1 MKLFHLNPAKWIHI
15 LSDLA
20 SLMLHFKNLR
30 DKNLVEEDILERII
44 TIYEHLQSAVVTS
57 RIDNNKI
64 GHSSRVS
71 YFNTSLNVNTVRFAI
86 AVFLQ
91 LEHLNH
97 YYYYYHSISIM
108 DLAVIMHCWRLKK
121 YWV

>member
-1 MKLFHLNPAKWIHI
+1 MKSLNETFSFESGKMDHI

-20 SLMLHFKNLR
+20 SLMLHFKDLR

-64 GHSSRVS
+64 GHSS
-71 YFNTSLNVNTVRFAI
+71 
-86 AVFLQ
+86 
-91 LEHLNH
+91 
-97 YYYYYHSISIM
+97 
-108 DLAVIMHCWRLKK
+108 
-121 YWV
+121 

>member
-1 MKLFHLNPAKWIHI
+1 MNLSDGKQSETFTFEHGKMDHI

-20 SLMLHFKNLR
+20 SLMLHFKDLR

-64 GHSSRVS
+64 GR
-71 YFNTSLNVNTVRFAI
+71 
-86 AVFLQ
+86 Q
-91 LEHLNH
+91 
-97 YYYYYHSISIM
+97 
-108 DLAVIMHCWRLKK
+108 
-121 YWV
+121 